1 MGIILILLMILSSE
15 IEQSR
20 AVEASLSVD
29 AVHGASGV
37 PGGIWPAA
45 GCACALGAASH
56 RLTCALVSRV
66 LPLPCPCRR
75 ARLCGLP

>member
-37 PGGIWPAA
+37 PGGHLARSGLRLRA
-45 GCACALGAASH
+45 GGL
-56 RLTCALVSRV
+56 
-66 LPLPCPCRR
+66 RR
-75 ARLCGLP
+75 IG